1 MCKLTGMPP
10 DVSKVVRSTEAA
22 RLAGITYRQLNHWLT
37 LGYIQASG
45 KTSRDDWAAFTE
57 ADIAQATALGRCG
70 KAGWSTQHTAPQL
83 CRLDINDGAGW
94 IVVTRDN
101 TTQSA
106 DNAYSAIWCPEADL
120 RDVLAHSPGPH
131 VLTATQLTATETVTA
146 TRRRTG

>member
-57 ADIAQATALGRCG
+57 ADVAQATALGRCG
-70 KAGWSTQHTAPQL
+70 KAGWSTQHTAAQL
-83 CRLDINDGAGW
+83 RSLTIESGPGW
-94 IVVTRDN
+94 IIVTRDN
-101 TTQSA
+101 AMQSA
-106 DNAYSAIWCPEADL
+106 DDAYSAVWCSAADL
-120 RDVLAHSPGPH
+120 RDVLADSPGPH
-131 VLTATQLTATETVTA
+131 VLTTTQLTATESVIA